1 MKAFNRNI
9 FRTLLTLGLL
19 FAGTGVMWGNTYYQA
34 KLSVG
39 ENTAGGKAYI
49 TDDGEKQT
57 VLTQRGSSSNDEFT
71 FKVEAEANDGYH
83 FVEWNTISSDK
94 GSVISS
100 DNNEIKVRAATEAKY
115 DDKSGGSGALD
126 DTYYTLNYT
135 VTAVFAENYYVKVT
149 TASNQPAWGNT
160 YVKYGSSF
168 SGTNTSATS
177 FEDGGYGKETA
188 GTGETFSIEAN
199 PVTNYHFVSWTS
211 SGGSLGSTTSASTTF
226 IANTAEGKNGQD
238 NPAKYT
244 VTANYAKNIYYAK
257 LTANTNGNGSAS
269 VTSATLST
277 ETQGGS
283 VEFSISATP
292 NTGYHFAG
300 WETSGSGSFG
310 NAASASTTFT
320 ASASS
325 NYDEGN
331 AATYTVTAKFE
342 KDMYNAK
349 LNTAASSALEG
360 TKGGSAQVSDGSN
373 WSGSVTKSAT
383 TGNQDVSFSV
393 KATPNKGYQFVGW
406 SKNNAS
412 TSYIAGL
419 GAEGS
424 YSVKSADS
432 EGSCNEETIYAVFD
446 KGTYKIHFLANSKP
460 ESGRTVTGEMSD
472 QTFTSGVA
480 QKLSPLGFV
489 CDYTV
494 TYDAQG
500 GQCSTPYETKS
511 RFTRWKEYSGS
522 ETVNTYN
529 DEAEV
534 NRMENHGTT
543 VNLTATWADK
553 LDFTLPTPTKQKD
566 GVDKTFLGWYD
577 AAEGGNKVGAAGAEV
592 EISSTQTL
600 FAHWKE
606 CNITISVT
614 GTAEGNMVF
623 NVTRSGTPATHYRVS
638 VPAGGSV
645 TLTDVVPGSYVVAPE
660 TGWSWNTQISPET
673 KSIEFNPA
681 STDSET
687 LTAEFTV
694 SSKNSTKKHVEE
706 SLVIDS
712 F

>member
-9 FRTLLTLGLL
+9 FRVLLTAGLL
-19 FAGTGVMWGNTYYQA
+19 LAGTDVMWGASHYYA
-34 KLSVG
+34 KVTVAV
-39 ENTAGGKAYI
+39 EPEGKGKVYVMDG
-49 TDDGEKQT
+49 DDVKQT
-57 VLTQRGSSSNDEFT
+57 NYTKDATNTEGGDLTFT
-71 FKVEAEANDGYH
+71 IGVEDIKDGYH
-83 FVEWNTISSDK
+83 FTGWTGDGIAFRSAVSLTTNATVSASSKENDTISYTATANLAENFYATLELDK
-94 GSVISS
+94 TVGTSEAPTGGGSKNTATSGDDVTFSIVAADASS
-100 DNNEIKVRAATEAKY
+100 GYHFTRWTGDNITFSSASSLTTNATVATATT
-115 DDKSGGSGALD
+115 GGSGNAK
-126 DTYYTLNYT
+126 TY
-135 VTAVFAENYYVKVT
+135 TAK
-149 TASNQPAWGNT
+149 
-160 YVKYGSSF
+160 
-168 SGTNTSATS
+168 
-177 FEDGGYGKETA
+177 
-188 GTGETFSIEAN
+188 
-199 PVTNYHFVSWTS
+199 
-211 SGGSLGSTTSASTTF
+211 
-226 IANTAEGKNGQD
+226 
-238 NPAKYT
+238 
-244 VTANYAKNIYYAK
+244 ANYAENVYYAK
-257 LTANTNGNGSAS
+257 LTASSNGNGTAS
-269 VTSATLST
+269 VTVTPKST
-277 ETQGGS
+277 TTPGGD
-283 VEFSISATP
+283 VVFEITATP
-292 NTGYHFAG
+292 QTGYHFAG

-325 NYDEGN
+325 NYDEDN

-342 KDMYNAK
+342 KDTYNAK

-543 VNLTATWADK
+543 VNLTATWTDK
-553 LDFTLPTPTKQKD
+553 LKFTLPTPTKQKD

-645 TLTDVVPGSYVVAPE
+645 TLTDVVPGSYAVAPE

-673 KSIEFNPA
+673 KSIEFNSA

-706 SLVIDS
+706 SLVID
-712 F
+712 